1 MREYLTKLCMFLFL
15 AAIFSGR
22 TNELGVLTGALTGTI
37 LLWPLYRKF
46 VPAPKRRRVVVI
58 DEEADIAEETRFG
71 TSAGS
76 DYAAFTGT
84 RASGSPSLCTY
95 VELRRM

>member
-15 AAIFSGR
+15 AAVLSGR

-46 VPAPKRRRVVVI
+46 VPPPKRRRIVVV
-58 DEEADIAEETRFG
+58 DEEAEIAERTAPE
-71 TSAGS
+71 
-76 DYAAFTGT
+76 
-84 RASGSPSLCTY
+84 
-95 VELRRM
+95 